1 MTAGIILAAGESK
14 RMGQPKQLI
23 EIHGKT
29 LLKHVVDAALASKLD
44 TVFVVIGHQAAAVRA
59 SLDGRPVTFVANP
72 DYREGLSTSVKSGL
86 RALPP
91 DADAAMFLL
100 GDQPGVTAELI
111 DQLVAACT
119 VSTIAAASVGG
130 RRGTPTLF
138 GRAWFPDLLR
148 SSGDAGGRHVIDAH
162 PEAVTLVG
170 AGDDL
175 RDLDTPQD
183 VRSYAAGAIG
193 RQNKD

>member
-72 DYREGLSTSVKSGL
+72 DYSEGLSTSVKSGL

>member
-138 GRAWFPDLLR
+138 GRAWFPNLLR

>member
-183 VRSYAAGAIG
+183 VRGYAAGAIG